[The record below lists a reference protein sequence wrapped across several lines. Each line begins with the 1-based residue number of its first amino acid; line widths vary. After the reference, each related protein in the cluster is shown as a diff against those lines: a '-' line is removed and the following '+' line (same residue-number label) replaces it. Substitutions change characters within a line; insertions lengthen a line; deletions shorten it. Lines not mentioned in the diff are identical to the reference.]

1 MAKEH
6 PFFSMI
12 YLCRAWNA
20 IFLLL
25 PSSSIASIVEFLVLI
40 QCALSFSYLI
50 SLLFI
55 WWPGLRLL
63 MSHLTWMPWERS
75 EKKQFYFHLCSVILL
90 IYLYAVTADCSRS
103 LFHCILYDSAVT
115 NDSQRPIQMCP
126 IIVRRNCA
134 IDFANVIEMDIDFL
148 SDFST
153 SVHFS
158 PRSTSS
164 YSVYGAT
171 FCVCAFKWV
180 THYLDWCIRN
190 GSSHSYFFPLISI
203 SDRNI
208 GVEIYL
214 NTFYARRFKRLACC
228 NLRNIACNLQL
239 KEHF

>member
-1 MAKEH
+1 
-6 PFFSMI
+6 MI

-75 EKKQFYFHLCSVILL
+75 KKKKTILFSFVFCHSADL
-90 IYLYAVTADCSRS
+90 FICCHSDCSRS

-134 IDFANVIEMDIDFL
+134 IDFANAIEMDIDFL

-164 YSVYGAT
+164 YSLYGAT
-171 FCVCAFKWV
+171 FCVCAFNVW
-180 THYLDWCIRN
+180 
-190 GSSHSYFFPLISI
+190 HSTI
-203 SDRNI
+203 
-208 GVEIYL
+208 
-214 NTFYARRFKRLACC
+214 
-228 NLRNIACNLQL
+228 
-239 KEHF
+239 